1 MPQEIKID
9 GIGISPDVLTAIV
22 SRAVSDV
29 EGIASVG
36 VKDLATNLVSMMLS
50 SKAPAS
56 EPAVE
61 AEVIGDKLALTV
73 RVVVFFGYPF
83 KKLAEAVRAA
93 VVAAIDAQV
102 GVEVE
107 RVDVCIDG
115 LVFPTEYPLSLKVY
129 RGRTLARSQAL
140 QLLFQAEATDSPLER
155 VLEGDFLIS
164 KGPLDPY
171 ALELCRGAYEHID
184 RIDCALR
191 AVAKN
196 WDLMRMPGADR
207 NLLRIA
213 VYEMR
218 FLTDEE
224 VSDAI
229 VINEAVELAKA
240 YGTDQSASFVNGVLG
255 KIARSEELPGEDLY
269 QELLAEDR
277 AREEAQAAE
286 AAAKVAV
293 AQAEAGV
300 LAEDADAAEAV
311 VDSVEE

>member
-1 MPQEIKID
+1 M
-9 GIGISPDVLTAIV
+9 
-22 SRAVSDV
+22 
-29 EGIASVG
+29 
-36 VKDLATNLVSMMLS
+36 
-50 SKAPAS
+50 
-56 EPAVE
+56 
-61 AEVIGDKLALTV
+61 
-73 RVVVFFGYPF
+73 
-83 KKLAEAVRAA
+83 
-93 VVAAIDAQV
+93 
-102 GVEVE
+102 
-107 RVDVCIDG
+107 
-115 LVFPTEYPLSLKVY
+115 SLKVY

-191 AVAKN
+191 SVAKN

-255 KIARSEELPGEDLY
+255 KIARSEELPGED
-269 QELLAEDR
+269 R

-286 AAAKVAV
+286 AAAKVAA
-293 AQAEAGV
+293 AQAAAGV
-300 LAEDADAAEAV
+300 LDEDAEVAEAETGT
-311 VDSVEE
+311 VEE

>member
-1 MPQEIKID
+1 M
-9 GIGISPDVLTAIV
+9 
-22 SRAVSDV
+22 
-29 EGIASVG
+29 
-36 VKDLATNLVSMMLS
+36 
-50 SKAPAS
+50 
-56 EPAVE
+56 
-61 AEVIGDKLALTV
+61 
-73 RVVVFFGYPF
+73 
-83 KKLAEAVRAA
+83 
-93 VVAAIDAQV
+93 
-102 GVEVE
+102 
-107 RVDVCIDG
+107 
-115 LVFPTEYPLSLKVY
+115 SLKVY

-240 YGTDQSASFVNGVLG
+240 YGTDSPRRSSTACW
-255 KIARSEELPGEDLY
+255 ARS
-269 QELLAEDR
+269 LAARSCR
-277 AREEAQAAE
+277 ARTCTKSCSPRIALARRPRLPE

-300 LAEDADAAEAV
+300 LAEGADAAETD

>member
-1 MPQEIKID
+1 M
-9 GIGISPDVLTAIV
+9 
-22 SRAVSDV
+22 
-29 EGIASVG
+29 
-36 VKDLATNLVSMMLS
+36 
-50 SKAPAS
+50 
-56 EPAVE
+56 
-61 AEVIGDKLALTV
+61 
-73 RVVVFFGYPF
+73 
-83 KKLAEAVRAA
+83 
-93 VVAAIDAQV
+93 
-102 GVEVE
+102 
-107 RVDVCIDG
+107 
-115 LVFPTEYPLSLKVY
+115 SLKVY

-229 VINEAVELAKA
+229 VINEESAPGYLASNPDFRLITFSE
-240 YGTDQSASFVNGVLG
+240 GNGFT
-255 KIARSEELPGEDLY
+255 LPAKGSCVGLRKSDT
-269 QELLAEDR
+269 ELLAQINEILATIDSD
-277 AREEAQAAE
+277 ARTEMWNT
-286 AAAKVAV
+286 AV
-293 AQAEAGV
+293 ANQPK
-300 LAEDADAAEAV
+300 
-311 VDSVEE
+311 

>member
-1 MPQEIKID
+1 MRW
-9 GIGISPDVLTAIV
+9 SC
-22 SRAVSDV
+22 
-29 EGIASVG
+29 
-36 VKDLATNLVSMMLS
+36 
-50 SKAPAS
+50 
-56 EPAVE
+56 
-61 AEVIGDKLALTV
+61 
-73 RVVVFFGYPF
+73 
-83 KKLAEAVRAA
+83 AA
-93 VVAAIDAQV
+93 VPMSISTAS
-102 GVEVE
+102 
-107 RVDVCIDG
+107 
-115 LVFPTEYPLSLKVY
+115 T
-129 RGRTLARSQAL
+129 
-140 QLLFQAEATDSPLER
+140 
-155 VLEGDFLIS
+155 VL
-164 KGPLDPY
+164 
-171 ALELCRGAYEHID
+171 
-184 RIDCALR
+184 CALLPR
-191 AVAKN
+191 TGILCAC
-196 WDLMRMPGADR
+196 PGADR

-286 AAAKVAV
+286 APLRIAV

-311 VDSVEE
+311 EPTPSRSSHARGFRPQL